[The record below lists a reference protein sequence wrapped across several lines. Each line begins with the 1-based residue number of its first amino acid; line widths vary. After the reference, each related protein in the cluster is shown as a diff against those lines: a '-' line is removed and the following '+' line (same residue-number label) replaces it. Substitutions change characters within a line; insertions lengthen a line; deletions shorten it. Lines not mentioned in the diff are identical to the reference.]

1 MARVAAALHVEETEL
16 RGARGRRRAARR
28 DTLNGLA
35 LSRAASW
42 LDALCT
48 ILACTIL
55 ACTCNAKYSALC
67 ITETYTLRHAFMLTL
82 LLENFWVVS
91 PEVVKSWSTGLQPSA
106 TPQ

>member
-1 MARVAAALHVEETEL
+1 MTEYQ
-16 RGARGRRRAARR
+16 
-28 DTLNGLA
+28 
-35 LSRAASW
+35 S
-42 LDALCT
+42 
-48 ILACTIL
+48 
-55 ACTCNAKYSALC
+55 